1 MTSAFV
7 TPRQGMFQ
15 PQGTACPVEFFR
27 LSPICTAE
35 MEFAD
40 GKNIKL
46 DYEWKLGVPMSLAS
60 GEKWIGTSVFYIID
74 QNNHNVNNKTK
85 RQLRGKL
92 RQAIQVFAVERNL
105 MTSKKRKPMSKVD
118 VFETFAGAANIS
130 RLAPKFGLKSLSPA
144 DYATGFDLELEEDQ
158 SRVDK
163 LRRHYRPMFLVQ
175 GLRCTEWS
183 LLQDNVNYVDRPQE
197 LHERREHS
205 RPMMRKVVSWC
216 RQQHDDGNYFL
227 LENPLTSRLWLEPE
241 VQDLMKLPGVQ
252 QSECHGGAYGQ
263 VDSKG
268 NLVRKGFRFVGNCP
282 WVLERLCRKLSAD
295 ELSECKPLEG
305 KETTLS
311 EEYPHDMV
319 LEILRGIKSA
329 ARERDPERFNRKTF
343 STLPVQLE
351 TDLNKWTD
359 VFKLIEEHFQR
370 TAHRSRVL
378 SNTDPLWKMIKPLVP
393 WHKVERVQIASQPA
407 TLRLPMHV
415 PHTHRG
421 WAILYNDGEIEIN
434 SEDLSDVRHPRG
446 RFKKP
451 VNFAI
456 FLFGQ
461 AESEIET
468 TPPQPDSSQQPLDS
482 TPPDDPQLQLIPS
495 LEPTGISFAPEL
507 RLSPEVKTAISRL
520 HKNLGHPPAAELKK
534 LLAMQGVRD
543 DHLLRAVEGLRC
555 ETCLRTKMPDRPP
568 PSTSKAEQGY
578 HQFGDLQQADIF
590 YVRDITGKN
599 FSVLGMICE
608 TTHLHAAA
616 LVGSRNPAEIAD
628 AMFNIWFN
636 PFGLPLTLRVDP
648 DCAFQGEFEQLVGSR
663 GVFIDFIP
671 PEAHNRIGLIER
683 HNAVLRDLCERVIE
697 AQGVTGP
704 DQVKQAVSAGV
715 FSMNACTWS
724 SGRPPFVAALGR
736 IPRVGYDLFSDERA
750 LVTGETRDQ
759 AQQFAN
765 ILRVEAQQHLAAMSV
780 DSKVRRALLRKT
792 PHETE
797 KEAPAGSIVAYW
809 RWTSRS
815 GKKRGGYRLARM
827 LGMDPDNKSY
837 WLQSGTNT
845 VKVAKHQL
853 RLAHGFEQWEPDGDD
868 IKTLRIAGDN
878 FRDGILDDQRLPDPT
893 PVEEE
898 DPENPVGW
906 DRYMIDTEATAEL
919 PLVPPIS
926 AEPTVAAHQV
936 EEGVQTDVQPQPP
949 IQQHI
954 TQQQQNITFS
964 PTFNRHSEQHLTFG
978 LPPELHHLRPV
989 RTPSRKPRARS
1000 RTPIRDVAP
1009 PELPPPPHAIPLPQ
1023 QPAIQNI
1030 VDPTEG
1036 NVIAVSDDEDQQPP
1050 DATRQPSLPSQPSA
1064 PRVVQQ
1070 PEQHAGPVESQAQQ
1084 GNSTPTLTPAKRLLS
1099 QTDEASEKRQTTTYQ
1114 TLYSTTTGLL
1124 QQSPSTYTLQNYGN
1138 SINNINYGV
1147 WSRLDFNSNV
1157 LHSTHYSGP
1166 CKRSIRHRRVREFKT
1181 GQILYDQPYDE
1192 NLDGSSVF
1200 ANGRDIVTEL
1210 WFEPPLQQ
1218 QPDFLHHQKEHLIPD
1233 DYHDG
1238 SHDVHL
1244 PVNHYAYFQAYKNNP
1259 EYDGDGESDD
1269 SDMSCDDMRVG
1280 KPKDQKT
1287 GLSRIEQRQSYCFMV
1302 FTIINGS
1309 DCFNDSILF
1318 SH

>member
-1 MTSAFV
+1 
-7 TPRQGMFQ
+7 
-15 PQGTACPVEFFR
+15 
-27 LSPICTAE
+27 
-35 MEFAD
+35 
-40 GKNIKL
+40 
-46 DYEWKLGVPMSLAS
+46 
-60 GEKWIGTSVFYIID
+60 
-74 QNNHNVNNKTK
+74 
-85 RQLRGKL
+85 
-92 RQAIQVFAVERNL
+92 
-105 MTSKKRKPMSKVD
+105 
-118 VFETFAGAANIS
+118 
-130 RLAPKFGLKSLSPA
+130 
-144 DYATGFDLELEEDQ
+144 
-158 SRVDK
+158 
-163 LRRHYRPMFLVQ
+163 
-175 GLRCTEWS
+175 
-183 LLQDNVNYVDRPQE
+183 
-197 LHERREHS
+197 
-205 RPMMRKVVSWC
+205 
-216 RQQHDDGNYFL
+216 
-227 LENPLTSRLWLEPE
+227 
-241 VQDLMKLPGVQ
+241 
-252 QSECHGGAYGQ
+252 
-263 VDSKG
+263 
-268 NLVRKGFRFVGNCP
+268 
-282 WVLERLCRKLSAD
+282 
-295 ELSECKPLEG
+295 
-305 KETTLS
+305 
-311 EEYPHDMV
+311 
-319 LEILRGIKSA
+319 
-329 ARERDPERFNRKTF
+329 
-343 STLPVQLE
+343 
-351 TDLNKWTD
+351 
-359 VFKLIEEHFQR
+359 
-370 TAHRSRVL
+370 
-378 SNTDPLWKMIKPLVP
+378 
-393 WHKVERVQIASQPA
+393 
-407 TLRLPMHV
+407 MHV

-543 DHLLRAVEGLRC
+543 DHLLRAVEVLRC

-578 HQFGDLQQADIF
+578 HQFGDLLQADIF

-704 DQVKQAVSAGV
+704 DQAKQAVSAGV

-750 LVTGETRDQ
+750 LVTGETRHQ

-893 PVEEE
+893 PAEEE
-898 DPENPVGW
+898 DPENLVGW

-964 PTFNRHSEQHLTFG
+964 PTFNRRSEQHLTFG

-1036 NVIAVSDDEDQQPP
+1036 NVIAVPDDEDQQPP

-1124 QQSPSTYTLQNYGN
+1124 QQSPSTYTLQDYGN

-1166 CKRSIRHRRVREFKT
+1166 CKHSIRHRRVREFKT

-1233 DYHDG
+1233 DG

-1280 KPKDQKT
+1280 NPKDQKT
-1287 GLSRIEQRQSYCFMV
+1287 GLSENCQWISSCLRARTTSRHSLKLHV
-1302 FTIINGS
+1302 LRRKAGRNGTR
-1309 DCFNDSILF
+1309 
-1318 SH
+1318 